1 MTIEYSLS
9 EEDYLK
15 YHEFAAS
22 KSEKTKKRKRKDW
35 ILVTLSFLLL
45 ALVFYNHEEMS
56 LAFSFGLLSLA
67 SGLFYPSFFKW
78 RYKKHYLSHIRDN
91 YSKYLGRVLELEIQE
106 DRISIMDGSTE
117 STLKLSEFEKVDETA
132 WHFFLKI
139 SNATAIIIPK
149 SELTNIDALREKL
162 KVVGLKIETDLDWA

>member
-9 EEDYLK
+9 EEDYLN
-15 YHEFAAS
+15 YHVFAAS

-56 LAFSFGLLSLA
+56 LAFYFGLLSLA
-67 SGLFYPSFFKW
+67 SGLFYPRFFKW

-106 DRISIMDGSTE
+106 DRISIMDDSTE

-132 WHFFLKI
+132 RHFFLKI

-149 SELTNIDALREKL
+149 RELTNIDALRQKL
-162 KVVGLKIETDLDWA
+162 KAVGLKIETDLDWA